1 MARSLP
7 RCGRDFIRLPLNP
20 LNAAG
25 ILEVF
30 NRHGVE
36 YVVIGAFAAI
46 AQQAPIP
53 ATRDIDLTP
62 GTSDGNLAR
71 LSAALHELGARIR
84 AAGVTEGLPFDHDGA
99 SLGRARV
106 WNLICMHGELDLS
119 FFPSGFDRGYE
130 QLALRAH
137 RVAVSGTVV
146 VIADLDDVI
155 KSKEAAGR
163 PKDLQVLPILYRH
176 QQSFNSDDAKSQ
188 LEDLTNSQPPTG
200 FEPVPAP

>member
-1 MARSLP
+1 
-7 RCGRDFIRLPLNP
+7 LNQP

-30 NRHGVE
+30 NHHGVE
-36 YVVIGAFAAI
+36 YVVIGAFSAI
-46 AQQAPIP
+46 AQKAPIP

-62 GTSDGNLAR
+62 DTSGENLAR
-71 LSAALHELGARIR
+71 LSAALHELDARIR
-84 AAGVTEGLPFDHDGA
+84 ADGVAEGLPFDHDGA

-106 WNLICMHGELDLS
+106 WNLICTHGEFDLT

-130 QLALRAH
+130 QLVLGAH
-137 RVAVSGTVV
+137 RMAVSGTVV

-163 PKDLQVLPILYRH
+163 PKDLQVIPILYRH
-176 QQSFNSDDAKSQ
+176 RQNRKGDGDA
-188 LEDLTNSQPPTG
+188 
-200 FEPVPAP
+200 

>member
-1 MARSLP
+1 M
-7 RCGRDFIRLPLNP
+7 NQP
-20 LNAAG
+20 LNAAS
-25 ILEVF
+25 IIEVF

-46 AQQAPIP
+46 AQKAPIP

-62 GTSDGNLAR
+62 GTSGENLAR
-71 LSAALHELGARIR
+71 LSEALHELGAKIR
-84 AAGVTEGLPFDHDGA
+84 ADGVAEGLPFDHDGA

-106 WNLICMHGELDLS
+106 WNLICAFGEFDLS

-130 QLALRAH
+130 QLSLRAH
-137 RVAVSGTVV
+137 RMAVSGTVV

-176 QQSFNSDDAKSQ
+176 RQDRKDNGD
-188 LEDLTNSQPPTG
+188 
-200 FEPVPAP
+200 V

>member
-1 MARSLP
+1 
-7 RCGRDFIRLPLNP
+7 
-20 LNAAG
+20 
-25 ILEVF
+25 
-30 NRHGVE
+30 
-36 YVVIGAFAAI
+36 
-46 AQQAPIP
+46 
-53 ATRDIDLTP
+53 
-62 GTSDGNLAR
+62 
-71 LSAALHELGARIR
+71 
-84 AAGVTEGLPFDHDGA
+84 
-99 SLGRARV
+99 
-106 WNLICMHGELDLS
+106 MHGELDLS